1 MYTDKMTGVA
11 DGISLSGAGGSLET
25 GKIILL
31 TVLAIFLMGTG
42 CGASEKTW
50 STESQSPD
58 GRWLAMAQTVQA
70 GGFGTSTTTTDV
82 SLKWTKGSDRPET
95 ILVFVHDPSSVPDSI
110 HLSMNWVAPSHLEV
124 TFDGHPRIN
133 FQVVK
138 YGDVEISLRDLSSVP
153 AARHGS
159 AALP

>member
-1 MYTDKMTGVA
+1 MYTDEMTGPA
-11 DGISLSGAGGSLET
+11 DGIILSVAGGPLET
-25 GKIILL
+25 RKMILL
-31 TVLAIFLMGTG
+31 MVLAVFVMGTG

-58 GRWLAMAQTVQA
+58 GRWLAIAQTVQT

-95 ILVFVHDPSSVPDSI
+95 ILVFIHDPSSVPDTI
-110 HLSMNWVAPSHLEV
+110 HLSLNWVAPSHLEV
-124 TFDGHPRIN
+124 AFDGHPRIN

-138 YGDVEISLRDLSSVP
+138 YGDVEISLRDLSK
-153 AARHGS
+153 AAPNTS
-159 AALP
+159 Q